1 VFPVFDE
8 NGLITEIYGRKILN
22 NLRAGTA
29 YHTYL
34 PGPHRGFWNPHS
46 LAAKEIILCEA
57 IIDAL
62 SFWTNG
68 IRNVT
73 AAYGV
78 NGFTG
83 EMLKTFIDRGVRKVY
98 IAFDRDEAGDTA
110 AERTAATLIS
120 EGIEC
125 LRVQFP
131 KGMDANEYACAMKP
145 ASKSLQVL
153 INAAAWMGKRNTAA
167 PVSTPTHEPPA
178 ESLSP
183 LRQAQGIALA
193 ASSPLPEPAPQSE
206 IVSESAPGP
215 EKINVPYRM
224 SGDDIEITLGDRSY
238 RVRGLQRNLSYEVL
252 KVNIRV
258 LQGERYYID
267 TLDVYNARHR
277 MAFINAAAEELKIE
291 IDTLKRDVGRVLLKL
306 EELQESHITQT
317 LKPEKPQ
324 VRLTEEE
331 YTAAMA
337 LLKDPRLLD
346 RIRADVRACGIVGE
360 GVNSLMA
367 YLAAVTRKLD
377 RPLGVII
384 QSSSSAGKTSL
395 MDAILAFM
403 PLEDRIKYSAM
414 TGQSLFYM
422 GETDLKHKILA
433 IVEEE
438 GAERA
443 SYALKMLQSE
453 GELMIASTGKD
464 PTTGKLITHEYRV
477 EGPVMIFLTTTAV
490 DIDEELQ
497 NRCVVLTIDEG
508 REQTRAIHR
517 LQRELMTLEG
527 LRTQE
532 RRKELLNLHRNA
544 QRLLK
549 PIKVVNPY
557 APRLRFLDD
566 RTRTRRDHMKYLTLI
581 NVIALLHQYQRTV
594 KNDGN
599 LQYIEATLDD
609 IAVANNL
616 AHEVLGRSLDELS
629 PQTRRLLLLLDAMS
643 AEQCGRRKIV
653 RSQYRFTRREVR
665 DYTKWRNTQLHVHL
679 ERLTDLEYVLV
690 HRGGRGQSF
699 EYELLYEGQGKEGN
713 PFLMR
718 LLDVEQLKKNVY
730 DGDRSGENKEL
741 SGSIR
746 PAFGACSE
754 AAEPMELVTA

>member
-1 VFPVFDE
+1 
-8 NGLITEIYGRKILN
+8 
-22 NLRAGTA
+22 
-29 YHTYL
+29 
-34 PGPHRGFWNPHS
+34 
-46 LAAKEIILCEA
+46 
-57 IIDAL
+57 
-62 SFWTNG
+62 
-68 IRNVT
+68 
-73 AAYGV
+73 
-78 NGFTG
+78 
-83 EMLKTFIDRGVRKVY
+83 
-98 IAFDRDEAGDTA
+98 
-110 AERTAATLIS
+110 
-120 EGIEC
+120 
-125 LRVQFP
+125 
-131 KGMDANEYACAMKP
+131 
-145 ASKSLQVL
+145 
-153 INAAAWMGKRNTAA
+153 MGKRNASA
-167 PVSTPTHEPPA
+167 PVPTPEPDLQPQAAEPEPPA
-178 ESLSP
+178 DLLS
-183 LRQAQGIALA
+183 LA
-193 ASSPLPEPAPQSE
+193 ASSPLPEPLPERENAAEPAPS
-206 IVSESAPGP
+206 S
-215 EKINVPYRM
+215 EKINVPCRIN
-224 SGDDIEITLGDRSY
+224 GEDIEITLDDRSY
-238 RVRGLQRNLSYEVL
+238 RVRGFQRNLSYEVL

-258 LQGERYYID
+258 LQGEKYYID
-267 TLDVYNARHR
+267 TLDMYNARHR
-277 MAFINAAAEELKIE
+277 MAFINAAADELKIE
-291 IDTLKRDVGRVLLKL
+291 IETLKRDVGRVLLKL

-324 VRLTEEE
+324 VKLTSEE
-331 YTAAMA
+331 YTTAMK

-346 RIRADVRACGIVGE
+346 RICADVRACGIVGE
-360 GVNSLMA
+360 GVNALMA

-377 RPLGVII
+377 KPLGVII

-422 GETDLKHKILA
+422 GEADLKHKILA

-464 PTTGKLITHEYRV
+464 PATGKLITHEYRV

-508 REQTRAIHR
+508 REQTQAIHK

-549 PIKVVNPY
+549 PVKVVNPY

-581 NVIALLHQYQRTV
+581 NVIALLHQYQRP
-594 KNDGN
+594 KMKSGSME
-599 LQYIEATLDD
+599 YIEATTDD
-609 IAVANNL
+609 IKTANAL
-616 AHEVLGRSLDELS
+616 ANEVLGRSLDELS
-629 PQTRRLLLLLDAMS
+629 PQTRRLLLLLDAMAV
-643 AEQCGRRKIV
+643 AECSRRKID
-653 RSQYRFTRREVR
+653 RAQYRFTRREVR

-718 LLDVEQLKKNVY
+718 LLDVEQLKKDMY
-730 DGDRSGENKEL
+730 DGDRSGVNGVF
-741 SGSIR
+741 SGPIR
-746 PAFGACSE
+746 PAFGVLSE
-754 AAEPMELVTA
+754 SPEPAELVTA